1 MGTKWEVKLLFV
13 LEQKSMAAKFLRV
26 RLFAFLISIERKCV
40 TSSYHG
46 SKVSEFCLSWR
57 RKPFAS
63 SIDGIVWAIVL
74 FLSAIM
80 QSQESCHTCSF
91 FCLPY
96 LQDHG
101 LLRSKNFASMASWS
115 NDWRC
120 KSTVN
125 GRLPLLFGQ
134 TIQSVQNK
142 DVHVVQIKPKAMKFF
157 KSVVT
162 SGEIAPHQHIE

>member
-1 MGTKWEVKLLFV
+1 
-13 LEQKSMAAKFLRV
+13 MAAKFLRV

-46 SKVSEFCLSWR
+46 SKMSEFCLSWR

-63 SIDGIVWAIVL
+63 SIDGRIVWAIVL

-101 LLRSKNFASMASWS
+101 LLRFKKLLPWH
-115 NDWRC
+115 REVTTV

-125 GRLPLLFGQ
+125 GRLTLLFGQ

>member
-1 MGTKWEVKLLFV
+1 
-13 LEQKSMAAKFLRV
+13 MAAKFLRV

-46 SKVSEFCLSWR
+46 SKMSEFCLFWR

-63 SIDGIVWAIVL
+63 SIDGRIVWAIVL

-96 LQDHG
+96 L
-101 LLRSKNFASMASWS
+101 LRSKNFASMASWI
-115 NDWRC
+115 NDCRN

-125 GRLPLLFGQ
+125 GRLTLLFGQ
-134 TIQSVQNK
+134 TIRSVQNR
-142 DVHVVQIKPKAMKFF
+142 DVHVVQIKSKAMKFF